1 MKMKNTLLKMIR
13 YSCLLFVIVFGLMAI
28 IGTNGDGDNGGSNTD
43 PTATITSPTGGSS
56 YTVGDTITFTG
67 FGSDSEDGTLT
78 GSSLVWTSSIHGQIG
93 TGTSFT
99 RNDLYAGIHTITLG
113 AIDSEGATGSD
124 TVGITINQTTSAPS
138 TPIYIYAE
146 TTMLLGDWYF
156 YYWIISMFDDYYYLT
171 DISDDTNSQGAHF
184 VSGVDEY
191 GNFISACYWP
201 DDGWWTLL
209 DTGTIIDKY
218 FVFYTDGNTILNNSC
233 YYQISISTGEWSSC
247 FDLYGDKLKLGQF
260 EKSKEEIIDDEE
272 LRAAEIDKA
281 ELIDDTLKDKYYQLK
296 QLVDPLE

>member
-1 MKMKNTLLKMIR
+1 M
-13 YSCLLFVIVFGLMAI
+13 SVV
-28 IGTNGDGDNGGSNTD
+28 
-43 PTATITSPTGGSS
+43 
-56 YTVGDTITFTG
+56 
-67 FGSDSEDGTLT
+67 
-78 GSSLVWTSSIHGQIG
+78 
-93 TGTSFT
+93 
-99 RNDLYAGIHTITLG
+99 
-113 AIDSEGATGSD
+113 
-124 TVGITINQTTSAPS
+124 
-138 TPIYIYAE
+138 
-146 TTMLLGDWYF
+146 
-156 YYWIISMFDDYYYLT
+156 
-171 DISDDTNSQGAHF
+171 
-184 VSGVDEY
+184 
-191 GNFISACYWP
+191 CYCFWP